1 MKKILLGIAS
11 AVCVLGVVGCSTGD
25 GASTSD
31 VSASVSTAVVNTE
44 EAAASA
50 AAALEAQASAE
61 ASAEAAVASLKA
73 EEEKEAKEAA
83 AEEAAAAAATKKR
96 KAAAK
101 ERIANAKPMSKR
113 DLARLVK
120 KPDSATG
127 DVAVFYGTITQ
138 FDAATGECI
147 FRANISHTKM
157 YSSWKYEHNSIFVGG
172 DGLSDCPKLD
182 DFIADDEVKIVATS
196 MGSYSYDTQAGGNT
210 TVPKFKVEK
219 ISLLK

>member
-25 GASTSD
+25 GATTSD
-31 VSASVSTAVVNTE
+31 VSAPVSAAAVNTE

-83 AEEAAAAAATKKR
+83 AEEAAAKKR

-147 FRANISHTKM
+147 FRANISHAKM